1 MAMTL
6 PEAAMY
12 YEYAEKHPPVSWM
25 VAAYLGV
32 KPKTKKSEQANMD
45 ELLALFGSAGGKIK

>member
-1 MAMTL
+1 
-6 PEAAMY
+6 MY

-32 KPKTKKSEQANMD
+32 KPKAKKSDQGSMD
-45 ELLALFGSAGGKIK
+45 ELLALFGGPGKI